1 MFSQLQLI
9 KESDTELVYIVDG
22 QIVTCSYY
30 TCLHNHTCF
39 YFVYNNTAYIVKYH
53 VFDRGCQNVIAYLS
67 PQYSQVVY
75 L

>member
-1 MFSQLQLI
+1 MNNLKLL
-9 KESDTELVYIVDG
+9 KETDTELVYQVGNSIVNC
-22 QIVTCSYY
+22 VKYTCSHGY
-30 TCLHNHTCF
+30 TSF
-39 YFVYNNTAYIVKYH
+39 YFVYNNTAYIAKYH